1 MKVLI
6 LGATGL
12 VGQNTLMQAVTHP
25 AITQVIA
32 PTRTPLP
39 PSSNLANP
47 VAERLELLLPEVL
60 TWGIDSIRSSGLCL
74 AASVCEAR
82 SSTRSRSVRPC
93 LGDWCR
99 RHYLI
104 LLSEDQGRGRE
115 RHEARWLQIADD
127 PPAQHHRRKARR
139 VAFCRR
145 TCSDAVPNTGASSP
159 ENVPCQSRSED
170 SRRSSRQRHCCG
182 PGLSLSLRR
191 KFDLFLWRD
200 VHEIAFDADGYNVS
214 RNSHTTEGR
223 NGHG

>member
-60 TWGIDSIRSSGLCL
+60 TWGIDAVPSSGLCL

-99 RHYLI
+99 RQFLI

-115 RHEARWLQIADD
+115 RREARWLQIADD
-127 PPAQHHRRKARR
+127 PPAQHHRREARR

-145 TCSDAVPNTGASSP
+145 SCSDAVPNTGAGSS
-159 ENVPCQSRSED
+159 EKVPCQPRSED
-170 SRRSSRQRHCCG
+170 RRRSSRQRHCCG

-191 KFDLFLWRD
+191 KFDLVPWRNMY
-200 VHEIAFDADGYNVS
+200 EIACDADEYTLTATIT
-214 RNSHTTEGR
+214 TTEG
-223 NGHG
+223 